1 MASARNSQRTVF
13 RRIAQRSYAK
23 WPVYDSPPLY
33 DRTSLAG
40 LESDVRVVSETWF
53 DHDEHDSID
62 PSIES
67 SYNPESFRTQSK
79 QGIPSSASCS
89 ITKSHTYSES
99 TSRCNRPLP
108 TSLGLATSLVEGGAL
123 MWDSP
128 SVVAGKEGRS
138 SPVPNDLRG
147 RRPHHSG
154 AGLLRPVIPAT
165 CATVSLTT
173 DTVAPEK
180 TPSDSESISDNTD
193 VRFPPCRLPL
203 RPTRFVLPTSRKPS
217 LLEAGGSASEN
228 AEPIR

>member
-1 MASARNSQRTVF
+1 MQQT
-13 RRIAQRSYAK
+13 
-23 WPVYDSPPLY
+23 
-33 DRTSLAG
+33 AG
-40 LESDVRVVSETWF
+40 
-53 DHDEHDSID
+53 
-62 PSIES
+62 
-67 SYNPESFRTQSK
+67 
-79 QGIPSSASCS
+79 
-89 ITKSHTYSES
+89 
-99 TSRCNRPLP
+99 NRPLP

-128 SVVAGKEGRS
+128 SVVAGEEGRS

-217 LLEAGGSASEN
+217 LLGAGGSASEN
-228 AEPIR
+228 ADSLQANLCTVFRLSFGFCSASLRTDIVGVGTVGGDYQFNEPRVPTGPSTSHVAKRLADSREHCGWSPPETITELLYLWATGCW